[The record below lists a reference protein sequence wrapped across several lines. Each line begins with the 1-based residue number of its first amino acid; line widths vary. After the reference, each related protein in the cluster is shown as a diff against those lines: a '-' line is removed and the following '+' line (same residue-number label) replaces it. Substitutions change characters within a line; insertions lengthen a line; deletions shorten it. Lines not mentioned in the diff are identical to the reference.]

1 MAVGAAAAALETAV
15 ETLAT
20 LAHPTDATGGDARH
34 KGIVGNIA
42 SDYSTSSYKG

>member
-1 MAVGAAAAALETAV
+1 MIGATTGALEISV

-20 LAHPTDATGGDARH
+20 LAHPTDATGGDACH

-42 SDYSTSSYKG
+42 SDYSASGYKG